1 MIDWTINKNNVI
13 LAEQFYN
20 ELILPNIDLF
30 NSPLLKHSYFTAPQN
45 DNIEIHSYSIRS
57 IQEKIDIYLLI
68 DVEKNTNK
76 IKVKNFTLT
85 DFDSICLWC
94 LLDNS
99 EYKRNILIQHLKVI
113 EKCIGEKYNTVW
125 VDTIINHRELLTYEM
140 QPVKA
145 ANVFINLPI
154 WKTIKEKNI
163 SIKEYKITE
172 LNTEYLPTFQEFIS
186 KTVYYFVLEINE
198 GDMKISIFYN
208 TCIEIDY
215 SCPTHTTTKTT
226 VSATSLY
233 GLEKREEYYS
243 NGYNDKVV
251 GYKRVIDFLNNFINK
266 LEKTLDDNTHVQ
278 QI

>member
-1 MIDWTINKNNVI
+1 MIDWTKHKDNTV
-13 LAEQFYN
+13 LAIQVYN

-30 NSPLLKHSYFTAPQN
+30 NTPLLKHSYFTASQN
-45 DNIEIHSYSIRS
+45 DNIECHSYSIRN
-57 IQEKIDIYLLI
+57 IHEKLDIYLALNI
-68 DVEKNTNK
+68 EKDTNK
-76 IKVKNFTLT
+76 IKVVNFTLR
-85 DFDSICLWC
+85 DFNCTCLWC

-99 EYKRNILIQHLKVI
+99 EYKRNILIQYLKVI

-140 QPVKA
+140 RPVEA
-145 ANVFINLPI
+145 ANIFINLPI

-198 GDMKISIFYN
+198 GDIKISIFYN

-215 SCPTHTTTKTT
+215 SCPTHTATKTS

-233 GLEKREEYYS
+233 GFEKREEYYS
-243 NGYNDKVV
+243 NGYNNKVV